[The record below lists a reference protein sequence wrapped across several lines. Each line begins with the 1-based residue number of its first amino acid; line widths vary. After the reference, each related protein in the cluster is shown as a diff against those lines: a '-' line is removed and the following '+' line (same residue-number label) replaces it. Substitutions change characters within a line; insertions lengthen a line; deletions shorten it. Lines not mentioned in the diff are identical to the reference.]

1 MRQARGGRFWKAG
14 GTSRVRATDGHP
26 GKYALQC
33 LSAPT
38 CMPRQA
44 WWRCSQPRTSRVKQ
58 LRPARP
64 FAAKTYG
71 GSPEDVCF
79 AHDTVTINGNSV
91 AFADLV
97 QEAQNARVQLWSDGY
112 YATPQIHS
120 H

>member
-44 WWRCSQPRTSRVKQ
+44 WWRCSQPRTSRVRTTATHSSTCRQ
-58 LRPARP
+58 DLRRP
-64 FAAKTYG
+64 PRGLCLEAG
-71 GSPEDVCF
+71 
-79 AHDTVTINGNSV
+79 TVTINGNSV
-91 AFADLV
+91 ALADLV
-97 QEAQNARVQLWSDGY
+97 QGPRNARIQLKTHPAEADSDE
-112 YATPQIHS
+112 Q
-120 H
+120 